1 MLLAMTERYLPLSS
15 LSICY
20 EDDLWREHILKNLRK
35 VTRLKIEPELKHE
48 LERQRDLLADIEGD
62 QTRTFDRPKQ
72 KLMEAQLD
80 KLAKMAETENEL
92 IANFEH
98 HIATSGCS
106 LKEEL
111 AKLEGWFRAMPR
123 LKLRDY
129 HNHDKL
135 AEGLSY
141 QRVSRKELYEVYAAI
156 IILEKYTCVELEDQD
171 FTDIKAYVMKVKN
184 FLSANWTE
192 QRYAELWD
200 KVLSMPAVKN
210 VVLNKGKQKNTTFN
224 RKLVANILH
233 LMVQKNMFAPTAT
246 NQAMAEALEGT
257 KEHSVRADIGTA
269 VEDRA
274 MKSAIE
280 KLIIE
285 ME

>member
-1 MLLAMTERYLPLSS
+1 
-15 LSICY
+15 
-20 EDDLWREHILKNLRK
+20 
-35 VTRLKIEPELKHE
+35 
-48 LERQRDLLADIEGD
+48 
-62 QTRTFDRPKQ
+62 
-72 KLMEAQLD
+72 
-80 KLAKMAETENEL
+80 
-92 IANFEH
+92 
-98 HIATSGCS
+98 
-106 LKEEL
+106 
-111 AKLEGWFRAMPR
+111 MPR

-257 KEHSVRADIGTA
+257 KDHSVRADISTTI
-269 VEDRA
+269 EDRA

-280 KLIIE
+280 RLIIE